1 MSDKTFELLVKQAET
16 KDQFG
21 RIYPLEELQRICDK
35 LNNKMVFGELDP
47 TSELM
52 INVLKVSH
60 SISGARIHDGKL
72 YCTFK
77 ILDTPRGN
85 LLAQLTDTAYIRP
98 AMRLLAKVA
107 DNGTVTEC
115 DLVAVDFY
123 TNKL

>member
-1 MSDKTFELLVKQAET
+1 MSDKTFELLVKQADT
-16 KDQFG
+16 KDQFS

-35 LNNKMVFGELDP
+35 LNNKMIFGELDP
-47 TSELM
+47 SSELM

-115 DLVAVDFY
+115 DLVAVNFY
-123 TNKL
+123 TDKL

>member
-1 MSDKTFELLVKQAET
+1 MSDKTLEFLLLQADT

-35 LNNKMVFGELDP
+35 LNNKMIFGELDP
-47 TSELM
+47 ASELM
-52 INVLKVSH
+52 INALKVSH
-60 SISGARIHDGKL
+60 SISGARLHDGKL

-98 AMRLLAKVA
+98 AMRLIAKVA